1 MDMSEKRKI
10 NHHNTYLPGCVGK
23 VWRDKKCFLNKCF
36 YVGGGGVCKEG
47 GENKGL
53 RCPGLDPEWYT
64 ELRH

>member
-1 MDMSEKRKI
+1 M
-10 NHHNTYLPGCVGK
+10 LPEQV
-23 VWRDKKCFLNKCF
+23 FLWSW
-36 YVGGGGVCKEG
+36 GGVVCREG

>member
-1 MDMSEKRKI
+1 
-10 NHHNTYLPGCVGK
+10 V
-23 VWRDKKCFLNKCF
+23 FLWSW
-36 YVGGGGVCKEG
+36 GGGVMCREG